1 MKIHNNNYLYD
12 CYAWTALS
20 RNNYNVTITDWKILE
35 YAWYCLKKKESQIE
49 SCPLCGNF
57 VWSINYMYA
66 VVDNILLYH
75 FNLALKATKQKHTF
89 QKLKWRNTLLSSN
102 FVSMYFVVVSSSKEV
117 FITSV
122 VNCVWWCI

>member
-20 RNNYNVTITDWKILE
+20 RNNYNVTITDWKFLE
-35 YAWYCLKKKESQIE
+35 YAWYCLKKKESQIQ

-66 VVDNILLYH
+66 VVDDILLYH
-75 FNLALKATKQKHTF
+75 FNLILKATQIKNTYIPKAQMIKTF
-89 QKLKWRNTLLSSN
+89 DSN
-102 FVSMYFVVVSSSKEV
+102 VVFDVLCGHW
-117 FITSV
+117 FL
-122 VNCVWWCI
+122 